1 MAMVGGLG
9 GGVLCD
15 LLLGTV
21 PLVLV
26 TPAYLY
32 TVVGAALIGMFFG
45 SVVERLHIVLA
56 IVDTLAL
63 GLFTVVGAS
72 RALLFDLP
80 IGSAILLGV
89 VTGIGGGLILD
100 LLAGDVPPKALR
112 RGAPYASASLAGAA
126 LFTALTDL
134 TGLSP
139 NAVALGAI
147 VLVAATRAIGLWR
160 GWVTPGPIDLTPRD
174 LRRHD

>member
-9 GGVLCD
+9 GGVLRD

-56 IVDTLAL
+56 IVDTLRSAYSRSWAPL
-63 GLFTVVGAS
+63 VHFCLTCPSDRRSCSGSSPGLAVV
-72 RALLFDLP
+72 
-80 IGSAILLGV
+80 
-89 VTGIGGGLILD
+89 
-100 LLAGDVPPKALR
+100 
-112 RGAPYASASLAGAA
+112 
-126 LFTALTDL
+126 
-134 TGLSP
+134 
-139 NAVALGAI
+139 
-147 VLVAATRAIGLWR
+147 
-160 GWVTPGPIDLTPRD
+160 
-174 LRRHD
+174 